1 MTENNNIA
9 VQMSIYM
16 RLQKLVRDPIAK
28 MNLKKTGYNKHLNY
42 YYYDLGD
49 FEAQATELFAKADLC
64 PVYYIGF
71 DPQTGVEIATM
82 VITDGLDRIVFQI
95 PTAEVPNMN
104 GVFNLGSKDKYC
116 LRYLLVN
123 HVLMLSEQDE
133 AELSNNEESKNGK
146 LEEKK
151 ATPKQIEMIRGLYD
165 DENIAKIIEYY
176 HVANLDELSLKQASE
191 AIQRKRK

>member
-1 MTENNNIA
+1 
-9 VQMSIYM
+9 
-16 RLQKLVRDPIAK
+16 

-49 FEAQATELFAKADLC
+49 FEAQATELLAKAGLC
-64 PVYYIGF
+64 PIYSIGF
-71 DPQTGVEIATM
+71 DPQTGVEMASI
-82 VITDGLDRIVFQI
+82 VITDGMNEIRFHI

-104 GVFNLGSKDKYC
+104 GIFNLGSKDKYC

-133 AELSNNEESKNGK
+133 AELSNNEESKTAK

-151 ATPKQIEMIRGLYD
+151 ATPKQIEMIRSLYD
-165 DENIAKIIEYY
+165 EENVAKMLEYY
-176 HVANLDELSLKQASE
+176 GINELAEMSLKTASDVI
-191 AIQRKRK
+191 ARKKK

>member
-1 MTENNNIA
+1 MNNNNNIT
-9 VQMSIYM
+9 VEMGIYM
-16 RLQKLVRDPIAK
+16 RLQKLVREPISK

-64 PVYYIGF
+64 PIYSIGF
-71 DPQTGVEIATM
+71 DPQTGVEMATM

-133 AELSNNEESKNGK
+133 AELSNTEETRNAPT
-146 LEEKK
+146 EEKK
-151 ATPKQIEMIRGLYD
+151 ATAKQIEMIRGLYD
-165 DENIAKIIEYY
+165 EENIAKMLEYY
-176 HVANLDELSLKQASE
+176 GINSLEEMALKTASDV
-191 AIQRKRK
+191 ISRKKK

>member
-1 MTENNNIA
+1 MTDNNNIA

-16 RLQKLVRDPIAK
+16 KLQKLVRVPISE

-49 FEAQATELFAKADLC
+49 FEAQATKLFADAGLC
-64 PVYYIGF
+64 PIFSIEF
-71 DPQTGVEIATM
+71 DPQTGVEMAIM
-82 VITDGLDRIVFQI
+82 VITDGLDRIVFKI
-95 PTAEVPNMN
+95 PTAEVPNMT

-133 AELSNNEESKNGK
+133 AELSNTEESKTGK

-151 ATPKQIEMIRGLYD
+151 ATAKQIEMIRGLYD
-165 DENIAKIIEYY
+165 AENIQKILEYY
-176 HVANLDELSLKQASE
+176 HINSLEELSLKTASDL
-191 AIQRKRK
+191 IQRKRK

>member
-1 MTENNNIA
+1 MAEKENIA

-16 RLQKLVRDPIAK
+16 RLQKLVREPISK

-49 FEAQATELFAKADLC
+49 FEVQATELLAKADLC
-64 PVYYIGF
+64 PIYSIEF
-71 DPQTGVEIATM
+71 DPQTGVEMAIM
-82 VITDGLDRIVFQI
+82 VITDGMDRITFKV

-104 GVFNLGSKDKYC
+104 GIFNLGSKDKFC

-133 AELSNNEESKNGK
+133 AELSNTEESRTAK

-151 ATPKQIEMIRGLYD
+151 ATTKQIEMIRGLYD
-165 DENIAKIIEYY
+165 NDNIAKIIQYY
-176 HVANLDELSLKQASE
+176 NIESLEELTLKQASE
-191 AIQRKRK
+191 VIQRKKK

>member
-1 MTENNNIA
+1 MKDTENIA

-49 FEAQATELFAKADLC
+49 FEAQATELFANAELC
-64 PVYYIGF
+64 PVYNIGF
-71 DPQTGVEIATM
+71 DPQTGVEMATL

-95 PTAEVPNMN
+95 PTAEVPNMT

-133 AELSNNEESKNGK
+133 AELSNTEESKTGK

-151 ATPKQIEMIRGLYD
+151 ATAKQIEMIKSLYD
-165 DENIAKIIEYY
+165 AENVQKMLEYY
-176 HVANLDELSLKQASE
+176 HIDSLEELPLKTASDL
-191 AIQRKRK
+191 IQRKRK

>member
-1 MTENNNIA
+1 MEIKVEKNIF
-9 VQMSIYM
+9 MK
-16 RLQKLVRDPIAK
+16 LQQDVRDPISE

-49 FEAQATELFAKADLC
+49 FEAQATKLLAKAGLC
-64 PVYYIGF
+64 PVYSIVF
-71 DPQTGVEIATM
+71 DPQTGVEMAKM
-82 VITDGLDRIVFQI
+82 VITDGMNEITFQI

-104 GVFNLGSKDKYC
+104 GIFNLGSKDKYC

-133 AELSNNEESKNGK
+133 AELSNNEESKTAK

-151 ATPKQIEMIRGLYD
+151 ATPEQIKMIRSLYD
-165 DENIAKIIEYY
+165 AENVAKMLEYY
-176 HVANLDELSLKQASE
+176 HIADLSELTLKTASDL
-191 AIQRKRK
+191 IKRKKQ